1 MAWFMMLLH
10 AATLSA
16 ALFHT
21 RVLAETPGLTR
32 GQKPLLLLLL
42 LDSPTSRAA
51 HIMLSTLLLALVAT
65 ATACSPPV
73 TVDLALESFELTA
86 NQSQL
91 HVTIS
96 ELGPDSYWSGEAV
109 RSVDATIDMA
119 EGTITLGH
127 TAAPASNETATGLQ
141 VVAITDYSLV
151 EADGVATVVENASAT
166 TVATFN
172 VTSGTVLTWFVSE
185 SRDLAYVLFESAGNG
200 YQRTVLMAPLGCGDA
215 CTVTEAAFED
225 SLALDT
231 SRPALVDDTYHIV
244 QLPVPCCMCESEH
257 SYHFDAS
264 GLSRRASLDT
274 AFASMVVDT
283 RSGVVY
289 VAGQEYN
296 YSSGYPYTFEGVSL
310 TTTNLTTGNST
321 VLTFSATMLYALL
334 NSAADLLDQWTPGM
348 PPPPPLPPVPA
359 LGYSPPPPHPP
370 SSPALA
376 GGWVEQTE
384 LGNTSRYHHIVTVAM
399 EALEEEASLDDAVVR
414 RVTTARTQVVAGTN
428 YAIEAELEV
437 PDGSTRTLSLQ
448 VFEQTWSD
456 TLELRT
462 ATLTHVEST
471 QVQIEVFVH
480 GQGDIV
486 SLDAHR
492 LAELEGEL
500 PPPSP
505 PSPPSGPPPPPS
517 SDDESWLSSGSSS
530 GLSDGEIA
538 SVVVASLIAAFAIT
552 FVLFILY
559 RQRAREGVAKSMTMN
574 VAAAKGTGLD
584 SENV

>member
-1 MAWFMMLLH
+1 ML
-10 AATLSA
+10 
-16 ALFHT
+16 
-21 RVLAETPGLTR
+21 P
-32 GQKPLLLLLL
+32 
-42 LDSPTSRAA
+42 
-51 HIMLSTLLLALVAT
+51 TLLLALLAA
-65 ATACSPPV
+65 ATACSPAV
-73 TVDLALESFELTA
+73 TVDLELSSFELTA
-86 NQSQL
+86 NESQM

-127 TAAPASNETATGLQ
+127 NGAPASDETAAGLQ
-141 VVAITDYSLV
+141 VEAITEFFLV
-151 EADGVATVVENASAT
+151 EADGVATVVENDSAT

-172 VTSGTVLTWFVSE
+172 VSSGSVLTWFVSE
-185 SRDLAYVLFESAGNG
+185 SLDLAYVLFESQASG
-200 YQRTVLMAPLGCGDA
+200 YPRTVLMAPLGCGDA

-225 SLALDT
+225 GLALDT
-231 SRPALVDDTYHIV
+231 SRPALVDDAYHIV
-244 QLPVPCCMCESEH
+244 QMPVPCCICVSEH
-257 SYHFDAS
+257 SYHFDAD

-289 VAGQEYN
+289 VAGQVYN

-321 VLTFSATMLYALL
+321 ALTFSATMLYALL
-334 NSAADLLDQWTPGM
+334 NTATDLFDQFTPRM
-348 PPPPPLPPVPA
+348 PPPPPLPPVPL

-414 RVTTARTQVVAGTN
+414 HVTTARTQVVAGTS
-428 YAIEAELEV
+428 YAIEAELEAA
-437 PDGSTRTLSLQ
+437 DGSTRTLSLQ
-448 VFEQTWSD
+448 VYEQSWSD
-456 TLELRT
+456 TLELRA
-462 ATLTHVEST
+462 ATLTHVETT

-480 GQGDIV
+480 GQGDVV

-517 SDDESWLSSGSSS
+517 VDDQSSAISSGSSS
-530 GLSDGEIA
+530 GLSGGEVAGVVIA
-538 SVVVASLIAAFAIT
+538 SLVAALAIA

-574 VAAAKGTGLD
+574 VASTKAGLD